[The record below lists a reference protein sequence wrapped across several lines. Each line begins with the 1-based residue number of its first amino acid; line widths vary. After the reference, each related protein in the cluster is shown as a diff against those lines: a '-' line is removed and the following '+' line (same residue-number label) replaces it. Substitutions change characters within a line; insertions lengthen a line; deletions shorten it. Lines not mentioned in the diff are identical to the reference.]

1 MNPFLPTSYRP
12 SIWLVGLLAKL
23 KILST
28 GDAFDKE
35 QHQFPK
41 GSFLNSFFW
50 VVAQSLL
57 AVAASL
63 IILNVFADVGLG
75 RGLHNSYV
83 HSDLMMQSRDV
94 FVNVC
99 LLISCTLG
107 QFTFFS
113 IIVSRSRSLGL
124 RLGPRFWVLPSFA
137 TLSLILVLT
146 RQTQLE
152 LAPYSGYVPN
162 AQSFALLVA
171 LLSSFLFQGRDISK

>member
-1 MNPFLPTSYRP
+1 MNAFLPTSYRP

-23 KILST
+23 KILRT
-28 GDAFDKE
+28 GHGFEKE
-35 QHQFPK
+35 QHQFPR

-94 FVNVC
+94 FVNIFLV
-99 LLISCTLG
+99 ISCTLG

-113 IIVSRSRSLGL
+113 VIVSKSRSLDL
-124 RLGPRFWVLPSFA
+124 RLGRMFWVLPSLA

-152 LAPYSGYVPN
+152 LAPFSGYIPN
-162 AQSFALLVA
+162 PQSFALLVT
-171 LLSSFLFQGRDISK
+171 LLSSFLFQGREVTK